1 MIRSVLDDAQIIQL
15 PKVVEQSTKN
25 QALAKRKGDNRL
37 TSTDIGGKILVVD
50 DDANVRESVSSLISA
65 HGFSVISC
73 ENAKDALAQMQ
84 ESRII
89 AVLADISMPD
99 ISGIELLD
107 KIRQAY
113 PIVPVI
119 LMTAYARL
127 DIAIEAIK
135 TGAFDFVTK
144 PYKTSHLIRVIEKA
158 IQHYRLR
165 EIEKNY
171 HIMLEDTVARRTK
184 ELSDSMA
191 IVKNMS
197 VDIIR
202 LLSAAAEFRD
212 TDTGAHISRIGYYSN
227 EIAKAL
233 EANNDFVEAITLAS
247 PLHDIGKIG
256 IPDNILLKQGKLTVE
271 EFETMKAHTILGSK
285 ILADSSNPTIRLAAS
300 IALNH
305 HERWCGGGYPRGLKG
320 EEIPLEGRI
329 VMLVDQYD
337 ALRSKRPY
345 KSALTHEDAF
355 KIITEGDGMT
365 KTNHF
370 DPAVLSAFIELAS
383 LFDEIF
389 NSHQV

>member
-1 MIRSVLDDAQIIQL
+1 MLQL
-15 PKVVEQSTKN
+15 SKVGEQSTKN
-25 QALAKRKGDNRL
+25 RAFEKSAGESGL

-50 DDANVRESVSSLISA
+50 DDAEVRESVSSLISA

-73 ENAKDALAQMQ
+73 ENAEDALAQLQ
-84 ESRII
+84 ESRIF
-89 AVLADISMPD
+89 AVLTDINMPD

-107 KIRQAY
+107 RIRQAY
-113 PIVPVI
+113 PQVPVI
-119 LMTAYARL
+119 LMTAYAEL

-144 PYKTSHLIRVIEKA
+144 PYKTSHLIRVIKKA
-158 IQHYRLR
+158 IEYYRLR
-165 EIEKNY
+165 EIEQNY

-184 ELSDSMA
+184 ELADTLA
-191 IVKNMS
+191 VVKNMS
-197 VDIIR
+197 TDIIR

-212 TDTGAHISRIGYYSN
+212 TDTGVHISRIGYYSN

-247 PLHDIGKIG
+247 SLHDIGKIG
-256 IPDNILLKQGKLTVE
+256 IPDNILLKQGTLTVE
-271 EFETMKAHTILGSK
+271 EFETMKTHTILGSE
-285 ILADSSNPTIRLAAS
+285 ILADSSNPTIQLAAS

-305 HERWCGGGYPRGLKG
+305 HERWCGGGYPRGVKG

-345 KSALTHEDAF
+345 KSALTHEEAF
-355 KIITEGDGMT
+355 RIITEGDGMT
-365 KTNHF
+365 MPKHF
-370 DPAVLSAFIELAS
+370 DPAVLSAFIEIAS

-389 NSHQV
+389 NSHQG